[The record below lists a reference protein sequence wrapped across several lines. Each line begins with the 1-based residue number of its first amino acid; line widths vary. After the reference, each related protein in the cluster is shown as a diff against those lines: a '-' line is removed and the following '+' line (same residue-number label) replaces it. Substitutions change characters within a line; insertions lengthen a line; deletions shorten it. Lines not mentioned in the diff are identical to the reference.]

1 MTQQND
7 IFAKRLAKI
16 SKERERLD
24 LEVSLLHRLSA
35 KLKSWPHL
43 LKEGDKFS
51 SRNVAKFE
59 LLAFVA
65 GYLSERDPLLFGGAG
80 TREIYSAVLKNAAEE
95 KERLDA
101 FNRDPERLEKGEEK
115 NPGTPLLNREEP
127 INYNTFR
134 SYLVRFKDEG
144 RLHYN
149 PETKRWRVSEEDY
162 GRTSDKRDEEGAE
175 E

>member
-7 IFAKRLAKI
+7 IFAKRLAEI
-16 SKERERLD
+16 SKEKERLD
-24 LEVSLLHRLSA
+24 LEASLLIRLSV

-51 SRNVAKFE
+51 SRNIAKFE
-59 LLAFVA
+59 LLALVA
-65 GYLSERDPLLFGGAG
+65 GYLSEHDPLLFGGAG
-80 TREIYSAVLKNAAEE
+80 TKEIYSAVLKDAAKE
-95 KERLDA
+95 KERLNA
-101 FNRDPERLEKGEEK
+101 FNRDPERLENGKEM

-149 PETKRWRVSEEDY
+149 PESKRWRISEVDY
-162 GRTSDKRDEEGAE
+162 GHTSGERYEEGAE